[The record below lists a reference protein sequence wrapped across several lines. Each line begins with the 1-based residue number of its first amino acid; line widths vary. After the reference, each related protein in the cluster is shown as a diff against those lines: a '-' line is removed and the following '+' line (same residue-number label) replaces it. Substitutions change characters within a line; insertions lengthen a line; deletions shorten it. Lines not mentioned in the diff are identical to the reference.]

1 MMSPLLVQ
9 GSAPA
14 MLPRQKEREIIM
26 QTIYSKRFAD
36 LDPEQNIPF
45 LMEHFKI
52 TRKNA
57 FKLLDEVALI
67 SEKQEVM
74 NEMIEGTLKDYR
86 LERVGS
92 VELAALHVLLFE
104 LLLKKTIDEAVAV
117 AEAQRL
123 IAKFSH
129 EAAGQF
135 VVAVIKEVAKQCSKE
150 DES

>member
-1 MMSPLLVQ
+1 
-9 GSAPA
+9 

-26 QTIYSKRFAD
+26 QTIYSKGFTEVDAD
-36 LDPEQNIPF
+36 RNIPF
-45 LMEHFKI
+45 LMEHFKT

-57 FKLLDEVALI
+57 FKVLDEVALI
-67 SEKQEVM
+67 TEKQDVM

-86 LERVGS
+86 LERVGG

-104 LLLKKTIDEAVAV
+104 LLFKKTIDEAVAV

-123 IAKFSH
+123 VAKFSH